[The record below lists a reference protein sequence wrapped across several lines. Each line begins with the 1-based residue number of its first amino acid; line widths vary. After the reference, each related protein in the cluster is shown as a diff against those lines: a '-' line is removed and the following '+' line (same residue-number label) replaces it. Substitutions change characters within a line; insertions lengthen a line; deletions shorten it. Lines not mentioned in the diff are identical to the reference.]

1 MIEENRSSLSMD
13 AIKKAFSPEFINRLD
28 AVVSFRDLSEDMVLK
43 ITQKFVDELKMTL
56 LEKKV
61 ELNVS
66 QDVIKWLM
74 KKGYDKV
81 YGARPL
87 ARCVDEHL
95 KKALVDELLF
105 GRLVDGGRVNVELEK
120 DILKFHFST
129 TQNGTGQ
136 KNQKQPVTT

>member
-1 MIEENRSSLSMD
+1 
-13 AIKKAFSPEFINRLD
+13 
-28 AVVSFRDLSEDMVLK
+28 MVMK
-43 ITQKFVDELKMTL
+43 ITTKFVDELKMVL

-61 ELNVS
+61 ELIVS
-66 QDVIKWLM
+66 QDVIRWLM
-74 KKGYDKV
+74 KKGFDKV

-105 GRLVDGGRVNVELEK
+105 GRLVDGGRVNVELDKE
-120 DILKFHFST
+120 ILKFHFST
-129 TQNGTGQ
+129 TQGTGNGQ